1 MAGPK
6 SHTDD
11 WALAPFSN
19 KPQKSQPQILSA
31 VLWTS
36 LLFLLMGLRASG
48 KDAAPTVVSGILG
61 GSIALSLNI
70 SEDTEI
76 EHITWSGP
84 KTTLIIAYP
93 EGKITLVDKSY
104 QGRLNTSWSYSL
116 YISNLTVKD
125 AGTYKAQINQKNSEV
140 TTEKEFTLHI
150 YEQLQEPQVTMK
162 SAKVSE
168 NSCNITLRCSVEGA
182 EKDVL
187 YSWTPR
193 DTHASES
200 NDSSIL
206 TIFRMPCHPNP
217 AYTCTARNP
226 VSKNSS
232 RPVRA
237 GQFCTGPGAS
247 RRGAMGETVLGILGE
262 PVTLP
267 LALSASQDIDNVVW
281 MFNTSVISK
290 GQGEAATIDPL
301 IKSRDPFKNRVWVSG
316 RDHSLK
322 IDPLKMEDAGLYHAY
337 VCSKA
342 SRVTSMTHITLL
354 IYRRLARPKVTW
366 SLGQAKDGICRISL
380 TCSVEDG
387 GNNVT
392 YTWAPLPKG
401 ALVSQGGSRLSIA
414 WRSGENHPNVTCTA
428 SNPVSSSSSQFL
440 SENVCPEPTAGHTV
454 YSMLSHGHEKLDSS
468 DKPARQQPRPTSD
481 SSSDS
486 NITTEEDEE
495 RPETHKPVN
504 GRDAGHDSA
513 SQGQAEY
520 DLVAPND
527 TAAES
532 VVEGGTVYMQVF
544 FSSQV
549 SPSGHCTV
557 LCLPLLRPS
566 DILVDEILQTGGCRL
581 GTGPRAYG
589 QGLMALFMFANP
601 RGPVEWRNL
610 SLGSCPWAT
619 NREVPGN
626 QSHCPHYT
634 KAAPTLYVRL
644 DPPVVVPALL
654 QE

>member
-354 IYRRLARPKVTW
+354 IY
-366 SLGQAKDGICRISL
+366 Q
-380 TCSVEDG
+380 
-387 GNNVT
+387 
-392 YTWAPLPKG
+392 
-401 ALVSQGGSRLSIA
+401 
-414 WRSGENHPNVTCTA
+414 
-428 SNPVSSSSSQFL
+428 
-440 SENVCPEPTAGHTV
+440 PTAGHTV

>member
-322 IDPLKMEDAGLYHAY
+322 IDPLKMEDAGPYHAY

-454 YSMLSHGHEKLDSS
+454 YSMLSHGHEKLDSP

-544 FSSQV
+544 FSSQGQT
-549 SPSGHCTV
+549 P
-557 LCLPLLRPS
+557 LPQKRDS
-566 DILVDEILQTGGCRL
+566 SATIYDSVQKSQT
-581 GTGPRAYG
+581 
-589 QGLMALFMFANP
+589 
-601 RGPVEWRNL
+601 
-610 SLGSCPWAT
+610 
-619 NREVPGN
+619 
-626 QSHCPHYT
+626 
-634 KAAPTLYVRL
+634 
-644 DPPVVVPALL
+644 VVPPP
-654 QE
+654 QENNLESPEIPTYENLT